1 MKRKGSRTKT
11 SNEDADE
18 MNAHDTGLALEPHNR
33 DWMTMI
39 INMFDEA
46 GDRWQ
51 Q

>member
-1 MKRKGSRTKT
+1 MKGKGSPTNT
-11 SNEDADE
+11 SDQDADAP
-18 MNAHDTGLALEPHNR
+18 NADDREAALEPHNL

-51 Q
+51 E